1 MKKLSGPPFFS
12 FSIINPLPD
21 RMCTLSL
28 SWLTA
33 APPGRSSDNNAGM
46 NIVMK
51 EKGRLPLSQP
61 VNSIRG
67 FSGTGPGPEKMR
79 IILERPVSPVK
90 QNK

>member
-1 MKKLSGPPFFS
+1 
-12 FSIINPLPD
+12 
-21 RMCTLSL
+21 
-28 SWLTA
+28 
-33 APPGRSSDNNAGM
+33 M